1 MQHLFACA
9 RQNSESNPW
18 VIAMTVMLATFMEV
32 LDISVAN
39 VAFPHIA
46 RPSRRIKTSAQDCT

>member
-1 MQHLFACA
+1 
-9 RQNSESNPW
+9 
-18 VIAMTVMLATFMEV
+18 MTVMLATFMEV

>member
-1 MQHLFACA
+1 MQHLFARV
-9 RQNSESNPW
+9 RQDGVTNPW
-18 VIAMTVMLATFMEV
+18 VIAMAVMPATFMEV
-32 LDISVAN
+32 LDTSVAN